1 MWFFGSW
8 LDFDFGSLSRL
19 IADGRGV
26 LGLGWVGLILGYTD
40 SETYMD

>member
-26 LGLGWVGLILGYTD
+26 FGFGLVWVDFGIYRL
-40 SETYMD
+40 